1 MIRLMALAAMTLMAS
16 PAFAAGDKPF
26 FSLANTDFVVTI
38 GFLVFIGVLVYFKVP
53 PLLAGMLDKRAEG
66 IQAELDEA
74 KALREEAQALLA
86 SYERKQREVQEQA
99 DRIIVHAKEEA
110 ALAGEQAQAALEKSI
125 ERRMA
130 AAEDQIASAQAG
142 AVKEVRDRAIA
153 VAIKAARDVVAEQM
167 TAKDAAKTI
176 DDANAE
182 VGQKLH

>member
-153 VAIKAARDVVAEQM
+153 VAIKAARDVVAKQM

-176 DDANAE
+176 DDAIAE